1 MDHGDHGDS
10 PQRFIDLVDHAVGAT
25 AGAMSVPQR
34 WVQSFSHPL
43 WVVEQGANDEVVC
56 RKRHRLG

>member
-34 WVQSFSHPL
+34 WV
-43 WVVEQGANDEVVC
+43 
-56 RKRHRLG
+56 